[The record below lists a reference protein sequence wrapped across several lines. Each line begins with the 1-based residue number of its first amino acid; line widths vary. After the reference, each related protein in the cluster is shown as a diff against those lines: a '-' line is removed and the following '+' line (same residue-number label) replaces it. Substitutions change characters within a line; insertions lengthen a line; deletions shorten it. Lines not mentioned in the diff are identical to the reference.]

1 MSVVLGVD
9 IGGSHITTAL
19 IDLASRTII
28 EGAKK
33 RQWVDSGAGAEKICE
48 DWCGLMEATLKEHQP
63 VAEKIGIAIPGPF
76 DYEAGISLMQ
86 EQGKFQHLYGL
97 NIKNILA
104 ERLNIGANNIRFM
117 NDAACFLQG
126 EVFMGAAKD
135 YRRVFGLTLGTGLGS
150 ALCINGKAHDADLW
164 KSPFKDGIAEDYLS
178 TRWFVKKYK
187 ALTGKAIL
195 GVKELIEDGT
205 AAIVEAIFAEFSQNL
220 GLFLVPCIQQF
231 QPEAIV
237 FGGNISN
244 ASPYFL
250 PALSLYLKKHQAEV
264 EIYQSLLNEDAS
276 LLGAAS
282 CWKAFEERVLVT
294 GTD

>member
-19 IDLASRTII
+19 IDLDTRTLI
-28 EGAKK
+28 EGSKK
-33 RQWVDSGAGAEKICE
+33 RQWVDSGADAEKICD
-48 DWCGLMEATLKEHQP
+48 DWCNLIAATLKEHQP
-63 VAEKIGIAIPGPF
+63 AADKIGIAIPGPF
-76 DYEAGISLMQ
+76 DYETGISLMQ

-104 ERLNIGANNIRFM
+104 ERLYVDAHNIRFM

-126 EVFMGAAKD
+126 EVFRGAAKD

-187 ALTGKAIL
+187 ALTGKTIL
-195 GVKELIEDGT
+195 GVKELIEDG
-205 AAIVEAIFAEFSQNL
+205 APAIVETIFKEFSQNM
-220 GLFLVPCIQQF
+220 GLFLAPCIQEF

-244 ASPYFL
+244 ANHYFF
-250 PALSLYLKKHQAEV
+250 PALAMYLKEYQTGV
-264 EIYQSLLNEDAS
+264 EIYQSLLNEDAA

-282 CWKAFEERVLVT
+282 CWKAFEARVAVT
-294 GTD
+294 ATI